1 MIVFFYYQINS
12 NIVDNFTLDLVLK
25 LVVFGSILYTA
36 FYGRKYISVI
46 LTIILG
52 LIFVQ

>member
-1 MIVFFYYQINS
+1 MNS
-12 NIVDNFTLDLVLK
+12 NIVDNFTLDLILK

-36 FYGRKYISVI
+36 FYNKKYISII

-52 LIFVQ
+52 LIFV